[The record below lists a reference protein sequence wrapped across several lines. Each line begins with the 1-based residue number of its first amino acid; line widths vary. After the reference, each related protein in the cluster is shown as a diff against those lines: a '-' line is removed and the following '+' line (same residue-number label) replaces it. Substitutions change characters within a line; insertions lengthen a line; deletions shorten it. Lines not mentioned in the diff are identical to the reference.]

1 MILPALSREST
12 TLGHLQERF
21 ELRARALVYARL
33 TQMAVL
39 LLVLA
44 VPAWRRALHIP
55 VPHAVYGY
63 LALLAMHA
71 LSYLW
76 VGRRG
81 ARPVLFASLCLD
93 LLALVWVAIAS
104 GGLKS
109 PVMATQVVLTM
120 LFALLF
126 PSPLAIVPP
135 LLMLPI
141 VAWSDQVL
149 GLQRLP
155 VDVLLLLWYA
165 ALNITVVYVVV
176 YLEGRERVAL
186 GEVLRLQRERRQRA
200 LAHQRTGIA
209 REIHD
214 GVGAALSG
222 IVLQAEYLEG
232 RTEPGA
238 VQQELSQLRE
248 AAVEGMEEL
257 RRAVSLLRREFELS
271 SSVPAYAATFASRH
285 HLPVETEVRGVEPAL
300 EAETELAL
308 FRIVQEALAN
318 VARHA
323 GARGA
328 HVLLDFGGDL
338 VRLVVRDDGCGFRAA
353 EAPSA
358 GHYGLRNMHER
369 ARRIG
374 GELSVASTPGG
385 GTTVELRLP
394 RRRAGLVD

>member
-1 MILPALSREST
+1 MILPALGREST
-12 TLGHLQERF
+12 TVGHLQERF
-21 ELRARALVYARL
+21 ELRAQALFYARL
-33 TQMAVL
+33 AQMAVL

-55 VPHAVYGY
+55 VPYAVYGY

-76 VGRRG
+76 VGRRA
-81 ARPVLFASLCLD
+81 ARAVLFASLCFD
-93 LLALVWVAIAS
+93 LLGLVWVAIAS

-109 PVMATQVVLTM
+109 PVMATQVVFTM
-120 LFALLF
+120 IFALLF

-141 VAWSDQVL
+141 VAWSDQIL

-176 YLEGRERVAL
+176 YLEGRERIAL
-186 GEVLRLQRERRQRA
+186 SEVLRLQRERRQRE
-200 LAHQRTGIA
+200 LVHQRKGIA

-232 RTEPGA
+232 RTDPGE
-238 VQQELSQLRE
+238 VRQELSQLRE

-257 RRAVSLLRREFELS
+257 RRAVSLLRREFELT
-271 SSVPAYAATFASRH
+271 SSVAAYAATFASRH
-285 HLPVETEVRGVEPAL
+285 HLPVATEVRGVEPEL

-323 GARGA
+323 RARSA
-328 HVLLDFGGDL
+328 SVLLEFSAGAAK
-338 VRLVVRDDGCGFRAA
+338 LVVRDDGCGFSGA
-353 EAPSA
+353 EAPKV
-358 GHYGLRNMHER
+358 GHYGLRSMHER

-374 GELSVASTPGG
+374 GELSVESTLGV
-385 GTTVELRLP
+385 GTVVTLKLALRGDGA
-394 RRRAGLVD
+394 RR